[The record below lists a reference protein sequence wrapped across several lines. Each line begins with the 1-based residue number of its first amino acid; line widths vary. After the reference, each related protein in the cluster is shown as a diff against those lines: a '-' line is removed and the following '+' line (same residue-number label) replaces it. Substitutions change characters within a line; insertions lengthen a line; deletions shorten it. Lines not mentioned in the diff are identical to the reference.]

1 MAKYLVCG
9 KYIGEGIKGLLREGG
24 SSRRSEIQ
32 KLVAS
37 LGGSLECVYYA
48 FGEYDIY
55 GIMDLPDNT
64 SMATFSLQASAS
76 GLVSVKSIA
85 LMSPEDIDRAVKRT
99 GEYRAPGVDWLP

>member
-9 KYIGEGIKGLLREGG
+9 NYIGEGMKGLLREGG

-32 KLVAS
+32 KLVGS
-37 LGGSLECVYYA
+37 LGGTVDCVYYA

-55 GIMDLPDNT
+55 GIFDMPDST
-64 SMATFSLQASAS
+64 VMAAFSLRAAAS
-76 GLVSVKSIA
+76 GLVTVSSIP
-85 LMSPEDIDRAVKRT
+85 LLTPEEVDEAAKKT